1 MRTLD
6 RDASLALEVE
16 RVEHL
21 LLHLTLLQRPGRLD
35 QAVGQRGLAVVD
47 VRDDAEVANMVEL
60 QNQNSSRGRWSAE
73 EQGARPFGR
82 ARVKPIDVRANPVA
96 SGSIKPVGLRTRAEE
111 PRGTATQT
119 EGTGTN

>member
-1 MRTLD
+1 MRLSSYGSPFARGVRHPHGVELD
-6 RDASLALEVE
+6 RDAALALEVE

-60 QNQNSSRGRWSAE
+60 QNSGLVASAV
-73 EQGARPFGR
+73 QVVGKR
-82 ARVKPIDVRANPVA
+82 ARRAPGPFA
-96 SGSIKPVGLRTRAEE
+96 RE
-111 PRGTATQT
+111 
-119 EGTGTN
+119 